1 MSCVKRDKPRG
12 NLSSGKLRVEPFGPA
27 LDKRLVVDPRAL
39 SEGFRRI
46 EDLATGR
53 VKGLTEAEFRRD
65 IGEKH

>member
-1 MSCVKRDKPRG
+1 MKRDKPRG
-12 NLSSGKLRVEPFGPA
+12 KLISGKLRLPPFDGPA
-27 LDKRLVVDPRAL
+27 LDKPLVVDPRAL

-53 VKGLTEAEFRRD
+53 VKGLTETEFRRA

>member
-1 MSCVKRDKPRG
+1 MI
-12 NLSSGKLRVEPFGPA
+12 SGKLRLPPFDGPA
-27 LDKRLVVDPRAL
+27 LPKRLVVDPGAL

>member
-1 MSCVKRDKPRG
+1 MI
-12 NLSSGKLRVEPFGPA
+12 SGKLRLPPFDGPA
-27 LDKRLVVDPRAL
+27 LPKRLVVDPWAL

-53 VKGLTEAEFRRD
+53 VKGLTEAKFRRD